1 MGRSEIV
8 SNTEKKIEIANIE
21 CVGMENCSNLR
32 KTEA

>member
-8 SNTEKKIEIANIE
+8 SNPQKIEIANIE
-21 CVGMENCSNLR
+21 CVGVENYSNSR